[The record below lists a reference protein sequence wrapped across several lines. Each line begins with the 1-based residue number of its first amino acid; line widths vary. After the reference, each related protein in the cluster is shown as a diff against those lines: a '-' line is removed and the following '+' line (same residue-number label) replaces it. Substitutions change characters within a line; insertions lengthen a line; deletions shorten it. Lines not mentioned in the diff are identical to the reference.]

1 VAQSIAGRHA
11 RELIPEAVLA
21 RVPGYETGGG
31 AATAARLVG
40 GTVNASFLV
49 ETQAGRFVVRI
60 HEEGARSLGVDHER
74 EARLQLAAAS
84 AGVAPEVVHVDP
96 RRRFLIMQHIPGPTW
111 RSADFGDAAK
121 LRLLGDTLRT
131 LHAISPPIV
140 ADFDLRALM
149 QSHRQRIVAVA
160 PAEGPPIDSL
170 LHRADR
176 ALDATRSGERE
187 PALIHGDL
195 HHSNL
200 IGTERLWL
208 LDWEY
213 GAVTDPLFD
222 LGCVLAYY
230 PQAEPHAAVL
240 LKAAGLHTSAS
251 LAMLRHA
258 AWLYVLVSYLWHRV
272 KRLGFPVRADELA
285 IEQDLL
291 QRLQ

>member
-1 VAQSIAGRHA
+1 VAQSTTRRLA
-11 RELIPEAVLA
+11 RDLIPEHVLA
-21 RVPGYETGGG
+21 CVPGFETGGE
-31 AATAARLVG
+31 AATASRLVG

-49 ETQAGRFVVRI
+49 ETQAGRFVVRLR
-60 HEEGARSLGVDHER
+60 EAGARSLGVDHQR
-74 EARLQLAAAS
+74 EAQLQLAAAA
-84 AGVAPEVVHVDP
+84 AGVAPAVVHVDP
-96 RRRFLIMQHIPGPTW
+96 QHRFLIMDHIPGPTW
-111 RSADFGDAAK
+111 SRADFSDATK
-121 LRLLGDTLRT
+121 LCLLATTLRS
-131 LHAISPPIV
+131 LHAVEPPIV

-149 QSHRQRIVAVA
+149 HAHRQRIVAVA
-160 PAEGPPIDSL
+160 PAEAASIDSL
-170 LHRADR
+170 LRRADF
-176 ALDATRSGERE
+176 ALDAVRSAERE

-200 IGTERLWL
+200 IGNERLWL

-213 GAVTDPLFD
+213 GAVTDPLYD

-230 PQAEPHAAVL
+230 PQAEPHAAAL
-240 LKAAGLHTSAS
+240 LEAAGLHTGAS

>member
-1 VAQSIAGRHA
+1 VAQSTA
-11 RELIPEAVLA
+11 RRLARDLIPEDVLA
-21 RVPGYETGGG
+21 HVPGYETGGE
-31 AATAARLVG
+31 ATTASRLVG

-49 ETQAGRFVVRI
+49 ETKAGSFVVRM
-60 HEEGARSLGVDHER
+60 HEAGARSLGVDHAR
-74 EARLQLAAAS
+74 EAQLQLAAAR
-84 AGVAPEVVHVDP
+84 AGVAPAVVHADP
-96 RRRFLIMQHIPGPTW
+96 QHRFLIMDHIPGPTW
-111 RSADFGDAAK
+111 SRADFADVAK
-121 LRLLGDTLRT
+121 LRLLGAALRT
-131 LHAISPPIV
+131 LHAVEPPIV
-140 ADFDLRALM
+140 TDFDLRALM

-160 PAEGPPIDSL
+160 PAEGPSIDSL
-170 LHRADR
+170 LRRADL
-176 ALDATRSGERE
+176 ALDAAGSRERE

-200 IGTERLWL
+200 IGAERLWL

-240 LKAAGLHTSAS
+240 LAAAGLHTRAS

-272 KRLGFPVRADELA
+272 KRLGFPMRADELA

>member
-1 VAQSIAGRHA
+1 VAQSTARRHA
-11 RELIPEAVLA
+11 RDLIPEAVLA
-21 RVPGYETGGG
+21 CVPGYETGGED
-31 AATAARLVG
+31 ASALRLVG
-40 GTVNASFLV
+40 GTVNASYLV
-49 ETQAGRFVVRI
+49 ETKAGRFVVRM
-60 HEEGARSLGVDHER
+60 HEAGARSLGVDHQR
-74 EARLQLAAAS
+74 EAQLQLAAAT
-84 AGVAPEVVHVDP
+84 AGVAPAVVHVDP
-96 RRRFLIMQHIPGPTW
+96 QHRFLIMDHIPGPTW
-111 RSADFGDAAK
+111 SRADFADAAK
-121 LRLLGDTLRT
+121 LRLLGTTLRT
-131 LHAISPPIV
+131 LHAVEPPIV

-149 QSHRQRIVAVA
+149 QAHRQRILAVA
-160 PAEGPPIDSL
+160 PAEAAPIDSML
-170 LHRADR
+170 RRADA
-176 ALDATRSGERE
+176 ALDAVRSSERE

-200 IGTERLWL
+200 IGAERLWL

-213 GAVTDPLFD
+213 GAVTDPLYD

-230 PQAEPHAAVL
+230 PQAEPYAAAL
-240 LKAAGLHTSAS
+240 LEASGLHTRAS